1 MISRFIGVLLA
12 AIAFAAILEAP
23 DKLDI

>member
-23 DKLDI
+23 DTLDI